1 MPRWQERWRAKERA
15 RWAARS
21 ATVGRWGPTRIQ
33 QRWRPSFRWDL
44 VSRRRWSSNSTRT
57 LVGSAMREA
66 KGLALLAG
74 FPSPLR
80 GGREAHMSEFVSVS
94 VCRPLVF
101 MRTKMTVLS
110 QKWGTG

>member
-1 MPRWQERWRAKERA
+1 MPRWQERWRAKER
-15 RWAARS
+15 ARS

-57 LVGSAMREA
+57 LIGSAMREA

-74 FPSPLR
+74 FPSPPR
-80 GGREAHMSEFVSVS
+80 GGREAHMSKFASVS
-94 VCRPLVF
+94 VCRPLLF
-101 MRTKMTVLS
+101 TRTKMTVLS
-110 QKWGTG
+110 QKRGTG